1 MRFDASQCLQWTYK
15 TKVYRLS
22 VDTIFPMSAD
32 ANFLTQVHAYASPH
46 RFLGLAK
53 TLTPWTFG
61 VAATLFVAGLA
72 GALII
77 APMDYQQGQSARIM
91 YVHVP
96 AAWIAMAG
104 YTGLAIAS
112 AIGFIY
118 KHPLAD
124 ISAKAMALPGA
135 VFTALALVTGSLWG
149 KPTWGTFWVWDA
161 RLTSVLILFFLYVG
175 YIAIWEA
182 IEEPARAAKAAA
194 ILALVGAVN
203 VPIIHFSVQW
213 WSTLHQGSSVLRA
226 DGPTISASMLWP
238 LLVMALAYSV
248 LFAGLVLIRMRSEI
262 LERRLR
268 TLRLRVGE
276 GAP

>member
-1 MRFDASQCLQWTYK
+1 
-15 TKVYRLS
+15 
-22 VDTIFPMSAD
+22 MSAD
-32 ANFLTQVHAYASPH
+32 GTLFSNFHAYASPH
-46 RFLGLAK
+46 KFLGLAK
-53 TLTPWTFG
+53 ALTPWVFG
-61 VAATLFVAGLA
+61 AAAILFVIGLV
-72 GALII
+72 GALFF
-77 APMDYQQGQSARIM
+77 APMDYQQKQTARIM

-96 AAWIAMAG
+96 AAWIAMAA
-104 YTGLAIAS
+104 YASLAIAS
-112 AIGFIY
+112 AVGFVY

-124 ISAKAMALPGA
+124 VSAKSMALPGA
-135 VFTALALVTGSLWG
+135 VFTALALITGSLWG
-149 KPTWGTFWVWDA
+149 KPTWGTYWVWDA

-182 IEEPARAAKAAA
+182 IEEPAQAAKAAA

-203 VPIIHFSVQW
+203 VPIIHFSVEW
-213 WSTLHQGSSVLRA
+213 WSTLHQGTSVLRA
-226 DGPTISASMLWP
+226 DGPSISASMLWP
-238 LLVMALAYSV
+238 LLVMALAYTV